1 MMSRKRGIP
10 MRFNLPKIIGT
21 LLMILPA
28 PILKRIEA
36 FVFPRKKSLLPASGI
51 DCIGI
56 VFGGDRRNQRA
67 EAALDLYDDGCLNK
81 ILVSGGY
88 GVISR
93 ARHETEAKIA
103 HDFLINYG
111 VLDRDILIE
120 DRAKNTRENVAF
132 SHAILRSS
140 GYTDNTAYV
149 IITSDFH
156 IKRAV
161 GLFCAALK
169 EAAYPI
175 VYWQTAED
183 RELNLHNWRNTPE
196 GRFWIVKEYL
206 RLHQYLATGKI
217 KLDIAHF

>member
-1 MMSRKRGIP
+1 MQ
-10 MRFNLPKIIGT
+10 FNLPKIIGT
-21 LLMILPA
+21 LLMLLPA
-28 PILKRIEA
+28 PILNRIEA
-36 FVFPRKKSLLPASGI
+36 FVFPHDKYLLPTSAI
-51 DCIGI
+51 DCVGI

-67 EAALDLYDDGCLNK
+67 EAALGLYDDGYLSK

-88 GVISR
+88 GAISQIS
-93 ARHETEAKIA
+93 HETEAKVA
-103 HDFLINYG
+103 HDFLVGYG
-111 VLDRDILIE
+111 VLDSDIIIE
-120 DRAKNTRENVAF
+120 DKAKNTWENVVF
-132 SHAILRSS
+132 SRAILRNL
-140 GYTDNTAYV
+140 GYTDDTAYV

-169 EAAYPI
+169 EATYPI